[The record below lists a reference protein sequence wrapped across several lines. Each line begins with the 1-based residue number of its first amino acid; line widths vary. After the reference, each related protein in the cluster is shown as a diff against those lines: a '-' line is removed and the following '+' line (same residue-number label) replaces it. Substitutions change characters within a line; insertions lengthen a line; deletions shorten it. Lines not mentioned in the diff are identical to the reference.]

1 VVVDIHMLS
10 PTQFGVVVKI
20 LTKKISLALNL
31 PLRIKAL
38 YGVSRGMVMRS

>member
-10 PTQFGVVVKI
+10 HTQFGVVVKI
-20 LTKKISLALNL
+20 LTKKNLLALNL

-38 YGVSRGMVMRS
+38 YGVGRGMVMRS